1 MREPIDAVGVGLLGF
16 GTVGAEVY
24 RLLRDHGDLVQQRV
38 GIPITVQKVAVA
50 DRRKPRAQPIPP
62 HLLATDA
69 WEVVTDPTVHVVVE
83 VMGGVEGAR
92 LFVLRALD
100 LGKPVVTANKQ
111 LLSHFGGDLLARAR
125 ASNADLFFEG
135 TVGSCIPLIK
145 TLRESLAADRIRG
158 VEGILNGTTNYILTR
173 MSEEAWTFE
182 QALAAARAR
191 GFAEADPTE
200 DIEGHDAAAKLA
212 ILASLAFDCQI
223 TADRVYREGIGSI
236 TPREIAYARELGYAV
251 KLLALGEDRDGAI
264 DVRVHPALLPLAHP
278 LAAISDERNA
288 VLVKGEAAGS
298 VVFSGPGAGGPPTAV
313 AVVSDIIDAARNLR
327 RCGGARILL
336 PSFASRPIH
345 PISDLTI
352 PYFFAMQVTDRPGV
366 FAKVA
371 AVFGEESVSIA
382 SIVQKS
388 RGAVADVVLLTHEAQ
403 EAAVRRVTNRLRT
416 MEVVGGVDSVIRVV
430 E

>member
-1 MREPIDAVGVGLLGF
+1 VHSADQDPA
-16 GTVGAEVY
+16 
-24 RLLRDHGDLVQQRV
+24 RV
-38 GIPITVQKVAVA
+38 
-50 DRRKPRAQPIPP
+50 
-62 HLLATDA
+62 
-69 WEVVTDPTVHVVVE
+69 
-83 VMGGVEGAR
+83 
-92 LFVLRALD
+92 
-100 LGKPVVTANKQ
+100 
-111 LLSHFGGDLLARAR
+111 
-125 ASNADLFFEG
+125 
-135 TVGSCIPLIK
+135 
-145 TLRESLAADRIRG
+145 
-158 VEGILNGTTNYILTR
+158 
-173 MSEEAWTFE
+173 
-182 QALAAARAR
+182 AAARAR

-327 RCGGARILL
+327 RGGGGRILL

-371 AVFGEESVSIA
+371 AVFGEESVSIS

-388 RGAVADVVLLTHEAQ
+388 RGAIADVVLLTHEAQ